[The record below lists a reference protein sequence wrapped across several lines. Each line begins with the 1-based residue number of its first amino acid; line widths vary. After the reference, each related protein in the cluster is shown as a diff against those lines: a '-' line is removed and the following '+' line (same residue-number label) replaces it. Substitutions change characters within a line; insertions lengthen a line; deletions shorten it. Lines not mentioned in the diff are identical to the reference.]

1 MSPPSESPRPP
12 AAGRGGGGG
21 GGGNNNGSAT
31 PVGGGNNSSRS
42 IETSSLLGSGMGTGS
57 GALDPERGGRGGHL
71 HHHHGGLP
79 SYSGGKSSGGGA
91 GGGPSALRTASQTV
105 AMAAAA
111 AASQPRETCLGLLN
125 SWFSRKFATGA
136 AILLPIVVTFYVTF
150 AFLRFFDSL
159 FSPLWRHFLGVS
171 VVGLGLATSVLFVL
185 GTGIFF
191 SSWLGTWALGVGEWI
206 VMRLPLVKA
215 IYSASKQISA
225 ALAPGGGGAGAGAAD
240 GHTRAFQE
248 CVIVRHP
255 RNGSFAVG
263 FVTARTTLHVPVG
276 AAAGERGG
284 GAGGGGA
291 VGPLSAA
298 VPHPPSSSSSASP
311 SHLSRPQRLVSVY
324 IPTNHVWVGDVLLIS
339 EEDVFPTQ
347 LTVRDGLE
355 CVLSVGMN
363 LPPQL
368 MGVNGVGGVGGGGGL
383 GVGAAPAMLRD

>member
-1 MSPPSESPRPP
+1 MSPPPLPGDATTTTTSGPNPQ
-12 AAGRGGGGG
+12 RGGGGG
-21 GGGNNNGSAT
+21 GGAGGSSSGNART
-31 PVGGGNNSSRS
+31 F
-42 IETSSLLGSGMGTGS
+42 ETASLLGGMGSGS
-57 GALDPERGGRGGHL
+57 APDPERGP
-71 HHHHGGLP
+71 HHGLHLP
-79 SYSGGKSSGGGA
+79 SFHHSGA
-91 GGGPSALRTASQTV
+91 GGGGGNKSGGGGRADVLRTASATV
-105 AMAAAA
+105 AAAAAA

-225 ALAPGGGGAGAGAAD
+225 ALAPGGGGGGGGGLGGGVGGD
-240 GHTRAFQE
+240 TRAFQE

-263 FVTARTTLHVPVG
+263 FVTARTTLHAPG
-276 AAAGERGG
+276 LGGGGG
-284 GAGGGGA
+284 GAGKHA
-291 VGPLSAA
+291 SAA
-298 VPHPPSSSSSASP
+298 GQ
-311 SHLSRPQRLVSVY
+311 QRLVSVY

-363 LPPQL
+363 LPSHL
-368 MGVNGVGGVGGGGGL
+368 TSAGGGVAGGGG
-383 GVGAAPAMLRD
+383 VAAAAMLRD